1 MKGVGVSSMAMI
13 VGKIEEAM
21 EGLVGVDFLV
31 NACGRAISGFKWYWV
46 LERGIRV
53 VRSVFLPVGQGLDIS
68 HISIDVGVV
77 GPKKSCSRWI

>member
-21 EGLVGVDFLV
+21 EGL